1 MQGELLEMVYPAWSA
16 AQTGRQ
22 LLDQALGVGSLA
34 LTERGGRRQG
44 CIDKGMKYEGWS
56 LQKVDK
62 EEGRENHWF
71 EGRAKN
77 DHVSSA

>member
-1 MQGELLEMVYPAWSA
+1 M
-16 AQTGRQ
+16 
-22 LLDQALGVGSLA
+22 GSLA

-44 CIDKGMKYEGWS
+44 CIDKGMRYEGWS

-62 EEGRENHWF
+62 EEGRENYPF

-77 DHVSSA
+77 VIERGGDILFKSCILILITMLRKSLFIL

>member
-1 MQGELLEMVYPAWSA
+1 M
-16 AQTGRQ
+16 
-22 LLDQALGVGSLA
+22 GSLA

-77 DHVSSA
+77 VIERGGYII